1 MSSSSV
7 KVGDQL
13 PEKIYPLTRQDL
25 VNYAGV
31 SGDLNP
37 IHWDDEIAKVVGLD
51 TVIAHGMLTMGLGG
65 GFVTSWVG
73 DPGAVTEYNVRFTA
87 VVPVP
92 NDGKGAEIVFS
103 GRVKS
108 VDPDSKSV
116 TIAHYGDHRRQED
129 LRPCYRIGEVGVAVA
144 INTDILGMVWD
155 YPDSF
160 VVGREKVREF
170 AKSVKADDPAC
181 FDEDA
186 AAELGYDGL
195 VAPPTFVTILG
206 KMVQAD
212 FMRKVDTGY
221 ETLQM
226 VQVDQRFVFH
236 KPILA
241 GDVLH
246 ARMEVHSVA
255 ERFGADI
262 VVTRNTLT
270 NQHGEV
276 VMEAYTTVM
285 GHEGDNSINLKWDM
299 ETGQVVRTA

>member
-1 MSSSSV
+1 M
-7 KVGDQL
+7 
-13 PEKIYPLTRQDL
+13 
-25 VNYAGV
+25 
-31 SGDLNP
+31 
-37 IHWDDEIAKVVGLD
+37 
-51 TVIAHGMLTMGLGG
+51 
-65 GFVTSWVG
+65 
-73 DPGAVTEYNVRFTA
+73 
-87 VVPVP
+87 
-92 NDGKGAEIVFS
+92 
-103 GRVKS
+103 
-108 VDPDSKSV
+108 
-116 TIAHYGDHRRQED
+116 
-129 LRPCYRIGEVGVAVA
+129 A
-144 INTDILGMVWD
+144 INTDILGMSWE
-155 YPDSF
+155 YPESY

-170 AKSVKADDPAC
+170 AKAVKADDPAC
-181 FDEDA
+181 LDEKA

-206 KMVQAD
+206 KLVQAD

-246 ARMEVHSVA
+246 ARMEVESVV

-270 NQHGEV
+270 NGHGEL

-285 GHEGDNSINLKWDM
+285 GHEGDNSISLKWDT

>member
-1 MSSSSV
+1 V
-7 KVGDQL
+7 
-13 PEKIYPLTRQDL
+13 
-25 VNYAGV
+25 A
-31 SGDLNP
+31 LN
-37 IHWDDEIAKVVGLD
+37 A
-51 TVIAHGMLTMGLGG
+51 
-65 GFVTSWVG
+65 
-73 DPGAVTEYNVRFTA
+73 
-87 VVPVP
+87 
-92 NDGKGAEIVFS
+92 
-103 GRVKS
+103 
-108 VDPDSKSV
+108 
-116 TIAHYGDHRRQED
+116 
-129 LRPCYRIGEVGVAVA
+129 
-144 INTDILGMVWD
+144 DILGMVWD

-170 AKSVKADDPAC
+170 ARSVKADDPAC
-181 FDEDA
+181 LDEEA
-186 AAELGYDGL
+186 AAELGYDAL
-195 VAPPTFVTILG
+195 VAPPTFVTIVG
-206 KMVQAD
+206 KLVQAD

-270 NQHGEV
+270 NNDGELV
-276 VMEAYTTVM
+276 SESYTTVM
-285 GHEGDNSINLKWDM
+285 GHEGDKSINLKWDK